1 MSGYGEEDSTAKSLM
16 TLGAIALFSFVFL
29 FYWDVFTLLER
40 TSASFRTSFLPDSV
54 IFFWRMSCL
63 LVSIYA
69 IIYMFRMKTG
79 TMVVL
84 DHETR
89 SEVTLHPL
97 GIRKFVTFS
106 SWTLICSVV
115 YFLLATLS
123 SLSLFS
129 GSVLPTWI
137 NIAQVLF
144 FTMALG
150 AGFLTSTVVRYVIL
164 PAEVK
169 QKRVHEHQFY
179 FHNQMMH
186 NFTTIFLAF
195 EIVLVQPELRPHFAI
210 FGLIIGTL
218 YALFAFPFAY
228 FGGGYYVYSFIDPRL
243 KLAPLFV
250 SGLAGAISLFYLGL
264 WLISLL
270 VGYNGLIGG
279 VAVVIWLSLIV
290 QFQPEEIEYEVETNS
305 IQG

>member
-1 MSGYGEEDSTAKSLM
+1 MSGYGEKDSTGTSIV
-16 TLGAIALFSFVFL
+16 TLGVIAVFSLIFL
-29 FYWDVFTLLER
+29 FYWDVLSLLEK
-40 TSASFRTSFLPDSV
+40 SSVSFHTSFLPDSV
-54 IFFWRMSCL
+54 ILFWHMICF
-63 LVSIYA
+63 LVSGYA
-69 IIYMFRMKTG
+69 IVYMFRMKTG

-84 DHETR
+84 DHESR
-89 SEVTLHPL
+89 SEITLHPL

-123 SLSLFS
+123 SFSLFS
-129 GSVLPTWI
+129 GFVLPSWMNT
-137 NIAQVLF
+137 AQVLL
-144 FTMALG
+144 FTTALG
-150 AGFLTSTVVRYVIL
+150 AGFLTSTVVRHVIL

-179 FHNQMMH
+179 FHNQLMH

-195 EIVLVQPELRPHFAI
+195 EIILIQPELRPHFAV

-250 SGLAGAISLFYLGL
+250 SGLAGAISAFYLGL
-264 WLISLL
+264 WVLSML
-270 VGYNGLIGG
+270 VRYNGLVGG
-279 VAVVIWLSLIV
+279 VAIIVWLSLIV
-290 QFQPEEIEYEVETNS
+290 QFRAEEFEREGETNS
-305 IQG
+305 LQG